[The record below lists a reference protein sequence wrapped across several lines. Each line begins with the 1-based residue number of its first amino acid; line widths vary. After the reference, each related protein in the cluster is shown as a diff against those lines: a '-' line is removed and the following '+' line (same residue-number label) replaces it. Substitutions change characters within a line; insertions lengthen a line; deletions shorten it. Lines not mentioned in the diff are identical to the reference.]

1 MMKARLLSTVAAATL
16 LFAAGAASAQT
27 TKKDEAPAPAPAVQQ
42 KAPAEKMAPAMRPG
56 EQKAGTQKA
65 PETIGQ
71 APKASD
77 GDKTRASDKGAMDK
91 GATGKSMDKAPA
103 AKSSSDANGVKGK
116 ANESTTQ
123 APAAASPKS
132 SQSTT
137 TEKGVT
143 TGQGAASG
151 SAKLSTEQRTK
162 ITTIIKQQKVAPARV
177 NFSVSVGAR
186 VPSTV
191 RFYPLPVEVIAIYP
205 EWRGYDYILV
215 GDEIL
220 VIDRRTHQIV
230 AILEA

>member
-1 MMKARLLSTVAAATL
+1 MKARLLSTVAAATL